1 MKHTKKIL
9 SLLLA
14 LLLVA
19 GLLMPIYS
27 AEGEVAKLSM
37 KLATATDILVGD
49 TATVTV
55 EADRDFTTR
64 GSGMTVYYDASVL
77 APDMEASS
85 AAAPFAIHAVTVKGK
100 AALRISFL
108 PTDTAVT
115 VSAAEPLATLKF
127 KTIAMSAKTAVVM
140 DGAYLY
146 DETLAPIG
154 LEKPKDVTFT
164 VARAADDVPV
174 TGITLD
180 KKALTLEEG
189 DTAELTA
196 AVAPADASNAAV
208 IWTSSNEKIATVSD
222 GTVKAVSAGVVT
234 VTATTADGGFK
245 ANCTVT
251 VKVPDAGYTVKMPE
265 DMKAVI
271 GETVQLPV
279 VIGNKDG
286 KTGFNAFDIDFTYD
300 NSALELV
307 STKIP
312 NVTVTVKGGKIN
324 VLGYGESKQSGSVPF
339 TLEFKVLK
347 EKNSAVKITEARVD
361 NSGNAAVKNASL
373 ATAVNGETTVTVA
386 GYAVTLP
393 EGFTGG
399 ASASPDQDYT
409 FSVPK
414 DYFDY
419 TVKVTVDGKEITV
432 TDNGD
437 GTYTIPK
444 KLLNGKVA
452 VEITSKTGK
461 IFKVTLGTDM
471 TGKKSA
477 QHGVDYKATID
488 RDEEYEYTVSVT
500 IGGKA
505 YTGYRA
511 TETTYTIPGEDI
523 IGNIIFTVVKKELDK
538 YPVTF
543 TGSGAGAAQGN
554 KTSAIHGKDY
564 TFTLKEEPGY
574 TYQVSYK
581 MGGRDAVEIKPD
593 ENGKYTIKKVT
604 GKLEIIIE
612 KIANMQ
618 VSVHSYLTLGEE
630 TMYLVMVKGE
640 LANEKVFSY
649 DSQAMYY
656 SQNYGL
662 WVYPV
667 VSREELDVKKV
678 ETLVKSGAGTRNVVE
693 DTAGDVD
700 ISGQVT
706 MKDAQLVQDLYE
718 ARYTLADKSAKTF
731 LRADVNQDKKLDM
744 MDVAAVIYKTLKG

>member
-1 MKHTKKIL
+1 M
-9 SLLLA
+9 
-14 LLLVA
+14 
-19 GLLMPIYS
+19 
-27 AEGEVAKLSM
+27 
-37 KLATATDILVGD
+37 GD
-49 TATVTV
+49 TVTVTV
-55 EADRDFTTR
+55 ETDRDFTTR
-64 GSGMTVYYDASVL
+64 GSGMTVYYDDTVL
-77 APDMEASS
+77 APDMTASS
-85 AAAPFAIHAVTVKGK
+85 AAVPFEIHAVAVNGK

-108 PTDTAVT
+108 PGEEQVT
-115 VSAAEPLATLKF
+115 VSAAEPLAVLQF
-127 KTIAMSAKTAVVM
+127 KTIAMSAKTAVTM
-140 DGAYLY
+140 KGAYLY
-146 DETLAPIG
+146 DDALAPIG
-154 LEKPKDVTFT
+154 LDKPKDVTFT

-189 DTAELTA
+189 DTAALTA
-196 AVAPADASNAAV
+196 TVAPENASNAAV
-208 IWTSSNEKIATVSD
+208 IWASDNEKIATVSD
-222 GTVKAVSAGVVT
+222 GTVKAISAGTAIITAKT
-234 VTATTADGGFK
+234 VDGEYTAR
-245 ANCTVT
+245 CTVT
-251 VKVPDAGYTVKMPE
+251 VTTPDAGYTVKMPE

-271 GETVQLPV
+271 DETVKLPV

-286 KTGFNAFDIDFTYD
+286 KTEYNAFDIGFTYD
-300 NSALELV
+300 TSALELV

-678 ETLVKSGAGTRNVVE
+678 EALVKSGAGTRNVVE

-706 MKDAQLVQDLYE
+706 IKDAQLVQDLYE

-731 LRADVNQDKKLDM
+731 LRADVNKDKKLDM